1 MQGGNVAK
9 RLLSWRVIAAILAG
23 MLAGSIIMTPVG
35 AHVTTG
41 VKHLINKHL
50 KKVFYTKKQSNA
62 RFVLKTDSTALA
74 GFKNGPGDV
83 PSVPAVTDAAATIGT
98 LSLPAGNYAI
108 SAKLYVEDLVGP
120 PDPDPDVEV
129 TCRLEAGSDFDQ
141 SRTTV
146 FATAGFPW
154 RATMSLQVVHAFPS
168 AGSVVMK
175 CIDDVPPPYSNT
187 TYNSLKITAIEQGS
201 ISNVALT

>member
-9 RLLSWRVIAAILAG
+9 RLLSWRVVAAILAG

-50 KKVFYTKKQSNA
+50 KKTFYTKKLSDA
-62 RFVLKTDSTALA
+62 RYVRKTDSTALG

-98 LSLPAGNYAI
+98 LAVPAGSYAI
-108 SAKLYVEDLVGP
+108 FAKLFVEDTASASDEYVI
-120 PDPDPDVEV
+120 
-129 TCRLEAGSDFDQ
+129 TCRLEAGTDVDESATHMF
-141 SRTTV
+141 
-146 FATAGFPW
+146 FAPW
-154 RATMSLQVVHAFPS
+154 RAAISLQVVHTFAA
-168 AGSVVMK
+168 AGSVVVK
-175 CIDDVPPPYSNT
+175 CKDDLPAPNT
-187 TYNSLKITAIEQGS
+187 NATYRSLKVTAIEQGS
-201 ISNVALT
+201 VSNVALP